1 MARGE
6 EVVSRAIR
14 FWKLEGAGNDF
25 LGLDGRLGGFK
36 LNRKKI
42 TDLCDRRRGVGAD
55 GVLVVEK
62 PKRRGADFRMRYYNS
77 DGGEAEMCGNGA
89 RCFAL
94 LARAVS
100 GRKGNVLRIQTQA
113 GLVTLQIRGQEVQ
126 VSMTEPTKLR
136 LGKKVVVAGRKLAI
150 DFLNTGVPHA
160 VMFVRSVRSVDVAQL
175 GRAIRYH
182 SAFAPSGTNVN
193 FVEIG
198 RGNRIHVR
206 TYERGVENET
216 LSCGTGVTAAALL
229 SAHNEK
235 GFNTVRVSTLGGNLS
250 VEFNKIDDQHFDNI
264 WLCGPAELVFSG
276 VIEINS

>member
-1 MARGE
+1 M
-6 EVVSRAIR
+6 SRAVR

-25 LGLDGRLGGFK
+25 LGLDGRAGGFK
-36 LNRKKI
+36 LKRQQI
-42 TDLCDRRRGVGAD
+42 ADLCDRRRGVGAD

-62 PKRRGADFRMRYYNS
+62 PKVRGADFRMRYYNS

-100 GRKGNVLRIQTQA
+100 GRKGNELRVQTQA
-113 GLVTLQIRGQEVQ
+113 GLLTLRTSGREVQ

-136 LGKKVVVAGRKLAI
+136 LGKKVVVAGRKVVV

-160 VMFVRSVRSVDVAQL
+160 VLFVRSVRSIDVAKQ

-206 TYERGVENET
+206 TYERGVEGET
-216 LSCGTGVTAAALL
+216 LACGTGVVAASIL
-229 SAHNEK
+229 SNLRRGLRPPIQVATRGGDN
-235 GFNTVRVSTLGGNLS
+235 VRVGFSMENGHARKVTL
-250 VEFNKIDDQHFDNI
+250 Q
-264 WLCGPAELVFSG
+264 GPARIVYRG
-276 VIEINS
+276 VLHV

>member
-6 EVVSRAIR
+6 EVVSRAVR

-25 LGLDGRLGGFK
+25 LGLDGRAGGFK
-36 LNRKKI
+36 LKRQLI
-42 TDLCDRRRGVGAD
+42 ADLCDRRRGVGAD

-62 PKRRGADFRMRYYNS
+62 PKVRGADFRMRYYNS

-136 LGKKVVVAGRKLAI
+136 LGRKLVVAGRKLAV

-160 VMFVRSVRSVDVAQL
+160 VLFVRSVRSIDVAKQ

-206 TYERGVENET
+206 TYERGVEGET
-216 LSCGTGVTAAALL
+216 LACGTGVVASSIL
-229 SAHNEK
+229 SNLRRGLRSPILVTTRGGDHLRV
-235 GFNTVRVSTLGGNLS
+235 GFSMVNGQARKVTL
-250 VEFNKIDDQHFDNI
+250 Q
-264 WLCGPAELVFSG
+264 GPARIVYTG
-276 VIEINS
+276 VIHV

>member
-6 EVVSRAIR
+6 EVVSRAVR

-25 LGLDGRLGGFK
+25 LGLDGRAGGFK
-36 LNRKKI
+36 LKRQQI
-42 TDLCDRRRGVGAD
+42 ADLCDRRRGVGAD

-62 PKRRGADFRMRYYNS
+62 PKVRGADFRMRYYNS

-113 GLVTLQIRGQEVQ
+113 GLLTLQIRGQEVQ

-136 LGKKVVVAGRKLAI
+136 LGRKLVVAGRKLAV

-160 VMFVRSVRSVDVAQL
+160 VLFVRSVRSIDVAKQ

-206 TYERGVENET
+206 TYERGVEGET
-216 LSCGTGVTAAALL
+216 LACGTGVAASSIL
-229 SAHNEK
+229 SNLRRGLRSPILVTTRGGDHLRV
-235 GFNTVRVSTLGGNLS
+235 GFSMVNGQARKVTLQGLARI
-250 VEFNKIDDQHFDNI
+250 VYT
-264 WLCGPAELVFSG
+264 G
-276 VIEINS
+276 VIHV

>member
-6 EVVSRAIR
+6 EVVSRAVR

-25 LGLDGRLGGFK
+25 LGLDGRAGGFK
-36 LNRKKI
+36 LKRQQI
-42 TDLCDRRRGVGAD
+42 ADLCDRRRGVGAD

-62 PKRRGADFRMRYYNS
+62 PKVRGADFRMRYYNS

-100 GRKGNVLRIQTQA
+100 GRKGNVLRVQTQA
-113 GLVTLQIRGQEVQ
+113 GLLTLRTSGREVQ

-136 LGKKVVVAGRKLAI
+136 LGKKVVVAGRKVVV

-160 VMFVRSVRSVDVAQL
+160 VLFVRSVRSIDVAKQ

-206 TYERGVENET
+206 TYERGVEGET
-216 LSCGTGVTAAALL
+216 LACGTGVVAASIL
-229 SAHNEK
+229 SNLRR
-235 GFNTVRVSTLGGNLS
+235 GLRSPILVTTRGGDNVRVGFSMENGHARKVTL
-250 VEFNKIDDQHFDNI
+250 Q
-264 WLCGPAELVFSG
+264 GPARIVYRG
-276 VIEINS
+276 VLHV

>member
-6 EVVSRAIR
+6 EVVSRAVR

-25 LGLDGRLGGFK
+25 LGLDGRAGGFK
-36 LNRKKI
+36 LKRQQI
-42 TDLCDRRRGVGAD
+42 ADLCDRRRGVGAD

-62 PKRRGADFRMRYYNS
+62 PKVRGADFRMRYYNS

-100 GRKGNVLRIQTQA
+100 GRKGNELRVQTQA
-113 GLVTLQIRGQEVQ
+113 GLLTLRTCGREVQ

-136 LGKKVVVAGRKLAI
+136 LGRKLVVAGRKLAV

-160 VMFVRSVRSVDVAQL
+160 VLFVRSVRSIDVAKQ

-206 TYERGVENET
+206 TYERGVEGET
-216 LSCGTGVTAAALL
+216 LACGTGVAASSIL
-229 SAHNEK
+229 SNLRRGLRSPILVTTRGGDHLRV
-235 GFNTVRVSTLGGNLS
+235 GFSMVNGQARKVTL
-250 VEFNKIDDQHFDNI
+250 Q
-264 WLCGPAELVFSG
+264 GPARIVYTG
-276 VIEINS
+276 VIHV

>member
-6 EVVSRAIR
+6 EVVSRAVR

-25 LGLDGRLGGFK
+25 LGLDGRAGGFK
-36 LNRKKI
+36 LKRQQI
-42 TDLCDRRRGVGAD
+42 ADLCDRRRGVGAD

-62 PKRRGADFRMRYYNS
+62 PKVRGADFRMRYYNS

-100 GRKGNVLRIQTQA
+100 GRKGNELRVQTQA
-113 GLVTLQIRGQEVQ
+113 GLLTLRTSGREVQ

-136 LGKKVVVAGRKLAI
+136 LGKKVVVAGRKVVV

-160 VMFVRSVRSVDVAQL
+160 VLFVRSVRSIDVAKQ

-206 TYERGVENET
+206 TYERGVEGET
-216 LSCGTGVTAAALL
+216 LACGTGVVASSIL
-229 SAHNEK
+229 SNLRRGLRSPILVTTRGGDHLRV
-235 GFNTVRVSTLGGNLS
+235 GFSMVNGQARKVTL
-250 VEFNKIDDQHFDNI
+250 Q
-264 WLCGPAELVFSG
+264 GPARIVYTG
-276 VIEINS
+276 VIHV

>member
-1 MARGE
+1 MARRE
-6 EVVSRAIR
+6 EVVSRAVR

-25 LGLDGRLGGFK
+25 LGLDGRAGGFK
-36 LNRKKI
+36 LKRQQI
-42 TDLCDRRRGVGAD
+42 ADLCDRRRGVGAD

-62 PKRRGADFRMRYYNS
+62 PKVRGADFRMRYYNS

-100 GRKGNVLRIQTQA
+100 GRKGNELRVQTQA
-113 GLVTLQIRGQEVQ
+113 GLLTLRTSGREVQ

-136 LGKKVVVAGRKLAI
+136 LGKKVVVAGRKVVV

-160 VMFVRSVRSVDVAQL
+160 VLFVRSVRSIDVAKQ

-206 TYERGVENET
+206 TYERGVEGET
-216 LSCGTGVTAAALL
+216 LACGTGVVAASIL
-229 SAHNEK
+229 SNLRRGLRPPIQVATRGGDN
-235 GFNTVRVSTLGGNLS
+235 VRVGFSMENGHARKVTL
-250 VEFNKIDDQHFDNI
+250 Q
-264 WLCGPAELVFSG
+264 GPARIVYTG
-276 VIEINS
+276 VIHV

>member
-6 EVVSRAIR
+6 EVVSRAVR

-25 LGLDGRLGGFK
+25 LGLDGRAGGFK
-36 LNRKKI
+36 LKRQQI
-42 TDLCDRRRGVGAD
+42 ADLCDRRRGVGAD
-55 GVLVVEK
+55 GVLVVVK
-62 PKRRGADFRMRYYNS
+62 PKVRGADFRMRYYNS

-100 GRKGNVLRIQTQA
+100 GRKGNELRVQTQA
-113 GLVTLQIRGQEVQ
+113 GLLTLRTSGQEVQ

-136 LGKKVVVAGRKLAI
+136 LGRKLVVAGRKLAV

-160 VMFVRSVRSVDVAQL
+160 VLFVRSVRSIDVAKQ

-206 TYERGVENET
+206 TYERGVEGET
-216 LSCGTGVTAAALL
+216 LACGTGVVASSIL
-229 SAHNEK
+229 SNLRRGLRSPILVTTRGGDHLRV
-235 GFNTVRVSTLGGNLS
+235 GFSMVNGQARKVTL
-250 VEFNKIDDQHFDNI
+250 Q
-264 WLCGPAELVFSG
+264 GPARIVYTG
-276 VIEINS
+276 VIHV

>member
-1 MARGE
+1 MARRE
-6 EVVSRAIR
+6 EVVSRAVR

-25 LGLDGRLGGFK
+25 LGLDGRAGGFK
-36 LNRKKI
+36 LKRQQI
-42 TDLCDRRRGVGAD
+42 ADLCDRRRGVGAD

-62 PKRRGADFRMRYYNS
+62 PKVRGADFRMRYYNS

-100 GRKGNVLRIQTQA
+100 GRKGNELRVQTQA
-113 GLVTLQIRGQEVQ
+113 GLLTLRTSGREVQ

-136 LGKKVVVAGRKLAI
+136 LGKKVVVAGRKVVV

-160 VMFVRSVRSVDVAQL
+160 VLFVRSVRSIDVAKQ

-206 TYERGVENET
+206 TYERGVEGET
-216 LSCGTGVTAAALL
+216 LACGTGVVASSIL
-229 SAHNEK
+229 SNLRRGLRSPILVTTRGGDHLRV
-235 GFNTVRVSTLGGNLS
+235 GFSMVNGHARKVTL
-250 VEFNKIDDQHFDNI
+250 Q
-264 WLCGPAELVFSG
+264 GPARIVYRG
-276 VIEINS
+276 VLHV

>member
-6 EVVSRAIR
+6 EVVSRAVR

-25 LGLDGRLGGFK
+25 LGLDGRAGGFK
-36 LNRKKI
+36 LKRQQI
-42 TDLCDRRRGVGAD
+42 ADLCDRRRGVGAD

-62 PKRRGADFRMRYYNS
+62 PKVRGADFRMRYYNS
-77 DGGEAEMCGNGA
+77 DGGEAGMCGNGA

-100 GRKGNVLRIQTQA
+100 GRKGNELRVQTQA
-113 GLVTLQIRGQEVQ
+113 GLLTLRMSGREVQ

-136 LGKKVVVAGRKLAI
+136 LGKKVVVAGRKVVV

-160 VMFVRSVRSVDVAQL
+160 VLFVRSVRSIDVAKQ
-175 GRAIRYH
+175 GQAIRYH

-206 TYERGVENET
+206 TYERGVEGET
-216 LSCGTGVTAAALL
+216 LACGTGVVAASIL
-229 SAHNEK
+229 SNLRRGLRSPILVTTRGGDHLRV
-235 GFNTVRVSTLGGNLS
+235 GFSMVNGQAREVTL
-250 VEFNKIDDQHFDNI
+250 Q
-264 WLCGPAELVFSG
+264 GPARIVYTG
-276 VIEINS
+276 VIYV

>member
-1 MARGE
+1 MARRE
-6 EVVSRAIR
+6 EVVSRAVR

-25 LGLDGRLGGFK
+25 LGLDGRAGGFK
-36 LNRKKI
+36 LKRQQI
-42 TDLCDRRRGVGAD
+42 ADLCDRRRGVGAD

-62 PKRRGADFRMRYYNS
+62 PKVRGADFRMRYYNS

-100 GRKGNVLRIQTQA
+100 GRKGNELRVQTQA
-113 GLVTLQIRGQEVQ
+113 GLLTLRTSGREVQ

-136 LGKKVVVAGRKLAI
+136 LGKKVVVAGRKVVV

-160 VMFVRSVRSVDVAQL
+160 VLFVRSVRSIDVAKQ

-206 TYERGVENET
+206 TYERGVEGET
-216 LSCGTGVTAAALL
+216 LACGTGVVAASIL
-229 SAHNEK
+229 SNLRRGLRSPILVTTHGGDNVRVGFSMVNGHARKVTLQGPARIVYK
-235 GFNTVRVSTLGGNLS
+235 GFLHV
-250 VEFNKIDDQHFDNI
+250 
-264 WLCGPAELVFSG
+264 
-276 VIEINS
+276 

>member
-1 MARGE
+1 M
-6 EVVSRAIR
+6 SRAVR

-25 LGLDGRLGGFK
+25 LGLDGRAGDFK
-36 LNRKKI
+36 LKRQQI
-42 TDLCDRRRGVGAD
+42 ADLCDRRRGVGAD

-62 PKRRGADFRMRYYNS
+62 PKVRGADFRMRYYNS
-77 DGGEAEMCGNGA
+77 DGGEAGMCGNGA

-100 GRKGNVLRIQTQA
+100 GRKGNELRVQTQA
-113 GLVTLQIRGQEVQ
+113 GLLTLRTSGQEVQ

-136 LGKKVVVAGRKLAI
+136 LGRKLVVAGRKLAV

-160 VMFVRSVRSVDVAQL
+160 VLFVRSVRSIDVAKQ

-206 TYERGVENET
+206 TYERGVEGET
-216 LSCGTGVTAAALL
+216 LACGTGVVAASIL
-229 SAHNEK
+229 SNLRRGLRPPIQVATRGGDN
-235 GFNTVRVSTLGGNLS
+235 VRVGFSMENGHARKVTL
-250 VEFNKIDDQHFDNI
+250 Q
-264 WLCGPAELVFSG
+264 GPARIVYRG
-276 VIEINS
+276 VLHV

>member
-6 EVVSRAIR
+6 EVVSRAVR

-25 LGLDGRLGGFK
+25 LGLDGRAGGFK
-36 LNRKKI
+36 LKRQQI
-42 TDLCDRRRGVGAD
+42 ADLCDRRRGVGAD

-62 PKRRGADFRMRYYNS
+62 PNVRGADFRMRYYNS

-100 GRKGNVLRIQTQA
+100 GRKGKELRVQTQA
-113 GLVTLQIRGQEVQ
+113 GLLTLRTSGQEVQ

-136 LGKKVVVAGRKLAI
+136 LGKKVVVAGRKLAV

-160 VMFVRSVRSVDVAQL
+160 VLFVRSVRSVDVAKQ

-206 TYERGVENET
+206 TYERGVEGET
-216 LSCGTGVTAAALL
+216 LACGTGVVAASIL
-229 SAHNEK
+229 SNLRRGLRSPILVTTRGGDHLRV
-235 GFNTVRVSTLGGNLS
+235 GFSMVTGQARKVTL
-250 VEFNKIDDQHFDNI
+250 Q
-264 WLCGPAELVFSG
+264 GPARIVYTG
-276 VIEINS
+276 VIHV

>member
-6 EVVSRAIR
+6 EVVSRAVR

-25 LGLDGRLGGFK
+25 LGLDGRAGDFK
-36 LNRKKI
+36 LKRQQI
-42 TDLCDRRRGVGAD
+42 ADLCDRRRGVGAD

-62 PKRRGADFRMRYYNS
+62 PKVRGADFRMRYYNS

-136 LGKKVVVAGRKLAI
+136 LGRKLVVAGRKLAV

-160 VMFVRSVRSVDVAQL
+160 VLFVRSVRSIDVAKQ

-206 TYERGVENET
+206 TYERGVEGET
-216 LSCGTGVTAAALL
+216 LACGTGVVAASIL
-229 SAHNEK
+229 SNLRRGLRPPIQVATRGGDN
-235 GFNTVRVSTLGGNLS
+235 VRVGFSMENGHARKVTL
-250 VEFNKIDDQHFDNI
+250 Q
-264 WLCGPAELVFSG
+264 GPARIVYRG
-276 VIEINS
+276 VLHV

>member
-6 EVVSRAIR
+6 EVVSRAVR

-25 LGLDGRLGGFK
+25 LGLDGRAGDFK
-36 LNRKKI
+36 LKRQQI
-42 TDLCDRRRGVGAD
+42 ADLCDRRRGVGAD

-62 PKRRGADFRMRYYNS
+62 PKVRGADFRMRYYNS

-100 GRKGNVLRIQTQA
+100 GRKGNVLRVQTQA
-113 GLVTLQIRGQEVQ
+113 GLLTLRTSGQEVQ

-136 LGKKVVVAGRKLAI
+136 LGRKLVVAGRKLAV
-150 DFLNTGVPHA
+150 DFLNSGVPHA
-160 VMFVRSVRSVDVAQL
+160 VLFVRSVRSIDVAKQ

-206 TYERGVENET
+206 TYERGVEGET
-216 LSCGTGVTAAALL
+216 LACGTGVVAASIL
-229 SAHNEK
+229 SNLRRGLRSPIMVTTRGGDHLRV
-235 GFNTVRVSTLGGNLS
+235 GFSMVNGQARKVTLQGLARI
-250 VEFNKIDDQHFDNI
+250 VYT
-264 WLCGPAELVFSG
+264 G
-276 VIEINS
+276 VIHV

>member
-6 EVVSRAIR
+6 EVVSRAVR

-25 LGLDGRLGGFK
+25 LGLDGRAGGFK
-36 LNRKKI
+36 LKRQQI
-42 TDLCDRRRGVGAD
+42 ADLCDRRRGVGAD

-62 PKRRGADFRMRYYNS
+62 PKVRGADFRMRYYNS

-100 GRKGNVLRIQTQA
+100 GRKGNELRVQTQA
-113 GLVTLQIRGQEVQ
+113 GLLTLRMSGREVQ

-136 LGKKVVVAGRKLAI
+136 LGRKLVVAGRKLAV

-160 VMFVRSVRSVDVAQL
+160 VLFVRSVRSIDVAKQ

-206 TYERGVENET
+206 TYERGVEGET
-216 LSCGTGVTAAALL
+216 LACGTGVVAASIL
-229 SAHNEK
+229 SNLRRGLRPPIQVATRGGDN
-235 GFNTVRVSTLGGNLS
+235 VRVGFSMENGHARKVTL
-250 VEFNKIDDQHFDNI
+250 Q
-264 WLCGPAELVFSG
+264 GPARIVYRG
-276 VIEINS
+276 VLHV

>member
-6 EVVSRAIR
+6 EVVSRAVR

-25 LGLDGRLGGFK
+25 LGLDGRAGGFK
-36 LNRKKI
+36 LKRQQI
-42 TDLCDRRRGVGAD
+42 ADLCDRRRGVGAD

-62 PKRRGADFRMRYYNS
+62 PKVRGADFRMRYYNS

-100 GRKGNVLRIQTQA
+100 GRKGNELRVQTQA
-113 GLVTLQIRGQEVQ
+113 GLLTLRMSGREVQ

-136 LGKKVVVAGRKLAI
+136 LGKKVVVAGRKVVV

-160 VMFVRSVRSVDVAQL
+160 VLFVRSVRSIDVAKQ

-206 TYERGVENET
+206 TYERGVEGET
-216 LSCGTGVTAAALL
+216 LACGTGVVAASIL
-229 SAHNEK
+229 SNLRR
-235 GFNTVRVSTLGGNLS
+235 GLRSPILVTTRGGDNVRVGFSMENGHARKVTL
-250 VEFNKIDDQHFDNI
+250 Q
-264 WLCGPAELVFSG
+264 GPARIVYRG
-276 VIEINS
+276 VLHV

>member
-1 MARGE
+1 MARRE
-6 EVVSRAIR
+6 EVVSRAVR

-25 LGLDGRLGGFK
+25 LGLDGRADGFK
-36 LNRKKI
+36 LKRQKI
-42 TDLCDRRRGVGAD
+42 ADLCDRRRGVGAD

-62 PKRRGADFRMRYYNS
+62 PKVRGADFRMRYYNS

-100 GRKGNVLRIQTQA
+100 GRKGNELRVQTQA
-113 GLVTLQIRGQEVQ
+113 GLLTLRTSGQEVQ

-136 LGKKVVVAGRKLAI
+136 LGRKLVVAGRKLAI

-160 VMFVRSVRSVDVAQL
+160 VLFVRSVRSIDVAKQ

-206 TYERGVENET
+206 TYERGVEGET
-216 LSCGTGVTAAALL
+216 LACGTGVVAASIL
-229 SAHNEK
+229 SNLRRGLRPPIQVATRGGDN
-235 GFNTVRVSTLGGNLS
+235 VRVGFSMVNGQARKVTL
-250 VEFNKIDDQHFDNI
+250 Q
-264 WLCGPAELVFSG
+264 GPARIVYTG
-276 VIEINS
+276 VIHV

>member
-6 EVVSRAIR
+6 EVVSRPVR

-25 LGLDGRLGGFK
+25 LGLDGRAGGFK
-36 LNRKKI
+36 LKRQQI
-42 TDLCDRRRGVGAD
+42 ADLCDRRRGVGAD

-62 PKRRGADFRMRYYNS
+62 PKVRGADFRMRYYNS

-136 LGKKVVVAGRKLAI
+136 LGKKVVVAGRKVVV
-150 DFLNTGVPHA
+150 DFLNSGVPHA
-160 VMFVRSVRSVDVAQL
+160 VLFVRSVRSIDVAKQ

-206 TYERGVENET
+206 TYERGVEGET
-216 LSCGTGVTAAALL
+216 LACGTGVVAASIL
-229 SAHNEK
+229 SNLRRGLRSPILVTTRGGDHLRV
-235 GFNTVRVSTLGGNLS
+235 GFSIENGHARKVTL
-250 VEFNKIDDQHFDNI
+250 Q
-264 WLCGPAELVFSG
+264 GPARIVYTG
-276 VIEINS
+276 VIHV

>member
-6 EVVSRAIR
+6 EVVSRAVR

-25 LGLDGRLGGFK
+25 LGLDGRAGGFK
-36 LNRKKI
+36 LKRQQI
-42 TDLCDRRRGVGAD
+42 ADLCDRRRGVGAD
-55 GVLVVEK
+55 GVLVVVK
-62 PKRRGADFRMRYYNS
+62 PKVRGADFRMRYYNS

-136 LGKKVVVAGRKLAI
+136 LGRKLVVAGRKLAV

-160 VMFVRSVRSVDVAQL
+160 VLFVRSVRSIDVAKQ

-206 TYERGVENET
+206 TYERGVEGET
-216 LSCGTGVTAAALL
+216 LACGTGVVASSIL
-229 SAHNEK
+229 SNLRRGLRSPILVTTRGGDHLRV
-235 GFNTVRVSTLGGNLS
+235 GFSMVNGQARKVTL
-250 VEFNKIDDQHFDNI
+250 Q
-264 WLCGPAELVFSG
+264 GPARIVYTG
-276 VIEINS
+276 VIHV

>member
-6 EVVSRAIR
+6 EVVSRAVR

-25 LGLDGRLGGFK
+25 LGLDGRAGGFK
-36 LNRKKI
+36 LKRQQI
-42 TDLCDRRRGVGAD
+42 ADLCDRRRGVGAD

-62 PKRRGADFRMRYYNS
+62 PKVRGADFRMRYYNS

-136 LGKKVVVAGRKLAI
+136 LGRKLVVAGRKLAV

-160 VMFVRSVRSVDVAQL
+160 VLFVRSVRSIDVAKQ

-206 TYERGVENET
+206 TYERGVEGET
-216 LSCGTGVTAAALL
+216 LACGTGVVASSIL
-229 SAHNEK
+229 SNLRRGLRSPILVTTRGGDHLRV
-235 GFNTVRVSTLGGNLS
+235 GFSMVNGQARKVTLQGLARI
-250 VEFNKIDDQHFDNI
+250 VYT
-264 WLCGPAELVFSG
+264 G
-276 VIEINS
+276 VIHV

>member
-1 MARGE
+1 M
-6 EVVSRAIR
+6 SRAVR

-25 LGLDGRLGGFK
+25 LGLDGRAGGFK
-36 LNRKKI
+36 LKRQQI
-42 TDLCDRRRGVGAD
+42 ADLCDRRRGVGAD

-62 PKRRGADFRMRYYNS
+62 PKVRGADFRMRYYNS

-100 GRKGNVLRIQTQA
+100 GRKGNELRVQTQA
-113 GLVTLQIRGQEVQ
+113 GLLTLRTSGREVQ

-136 LGKKVVVAGRKLAI
+136 LGKKVVVAGRKVVV

-160 VMFVRSVRSVDVAQL
+160 VLFVRSVRSIDVAKQ

-206 TYERGVENET
+206 TYERGVEGET
-216 LSCGTGVTAAALL
+216 LACGTGVVAASIL
-229 SAHNEK
+229 
-235 GFNTVRVSTLGGNLS
+235 
-250 VEFNKIDDQHFDNI
+250 
-264 WLCGPAELVFSG
+264 
-276 VIEINS
+276 

>member
-6 EVVSRAIR
+6 EVVSRAVR

-25 LGLDGRLGGFK
+25 LGLDGRAGGFK
-36 LNRKKI
+36 LKRQQI
-42 TDLCDRRRGVGAD
+42 ADLCDRRRGVGAD

-62 PKRRGADFRMRYYNS
+62 PKVRGADFRMRYYNS

-89 RCFAL
+89 RCFSL

-136 LGKKVVVAGRKLAI
+136 LGRKLVVAGRKLAV
-150 DFLNTGVPHA
+150 DFLNSGVPHA
-160 VMFVRSVRSVDVAQL
+160 VLFVRSVRSIDVAKQ

-206 TYERGVENET
+206 TYERGVEGET
-216 LSCGTGVTAAALL
+216 LACGTGVVASSIL
-229 SAHNEK
+229 SNLRRGLRSPILVTTRGGDHLRV
-235 GFNTVRVSTLGGNLS
+235 GFSMVNGQARKVTL
-250 VEFNKIDDQHFDNI
+250 Q
-264 WLCGPAELVFSG
+264 GPARIVYTG
-276 VIEINS
+276 VIHV

>member
-6 EVVSRAIR
+6 EVVSRAVR

-25 LGLDGRLGGFK
+25 LGLDGRAGGFK
-36 LNRKKI
+36 LKRQQI
-42 TDLCDRRRGVGAD
+42 ADLCDRRRGVGAD

-62 PKRRGADFRMRYYNS
+62 PKVRGADFRMRYYNS

-113 GLVTLQIRGQEVQ
+113 GLVTLRTSGQEVQ

-136 LGKKVVVAGRKLAI
+136 LGRKLVVAGRKLAV

-160 VMFVRSVRSVDVAQL
+160 VLFVRSVRSIDVAKQ

-206 TYERGVENET
+206 TYERGVEGET
-216 LSCGTGVTAAALL
+216 LACGTGVVASSIL
-229 SAHNEK
+229 SNLRRGLRSPILVTTRGGDHLRV
-235 GFNTVRVSTLGGNLS
+235 GFSMVNGQARKVTL
-250 VEFNKIDDQHFDNI
+250 Q
-264 WLCGPAELVFSG
+264 GPARIVYTG
-276 VIEINS
+276 VIHV

>member
-6 EVVSRAIR
+6 EVVSRAVR

-25 LGLDGRLGGFK
+25 LGLDGRAGGFK
-36 LNRKKI
+36 LNRQLI
-42 TDLCDRRRGVGAD
+42 ADLCDRRRGVGAD

-62 PKRRGADFRMRYYNS
+62 PKVRGADFRMRYYNS

-136 LGKKVVVAGRKLAI
+136 LGRKLVVAGRKLAV

-160 VMFVRSVRSVDVAQL
+160 VLFVRSVRSIDVAKQ

-206 TYERGVENET
+206 TYERGVEGET
-216 LSCGTGVTAAALL
+216 LACGTGVVAASIL
-229 SAHNEK
+229 SNLRRGLRSPILVTTRGGDHLRV
-235 GFNTVRVSTLGGNLS
+235 GFSMVNGQARKVTL
-250 VEFNKIDDQHFDNI
+250 Q
-264 WLCGPAELVFSG
+264 GPARIVYTG
-276 VIEINS
+276 VIHV

>member
-1 MARGE
+1 MARRE
-6 EVVSRAIR
+6 EVVSRAVR

-25 LGLDGRLGGFK
+25 LGLDGRAGGFK
-36 LNRKKI
+36 LKRQQI
-42 TDLCDRRRGVGAD
+42 ADLCDRRRGVGAD

-62 PKRRGADFRMRYYNS
+62 PKVRGADFRMRYYNS

-94 LARAVS
+94 LAKAVS
-100 GRKGNVLRIQTQA
+100 GRKGNVLRVQTQA
-113 GLVTLQIRGQEVQ
+113 GLLTLRTCGREVQ

-136 LGKKVVVAGRKLAI
+136 LGRKLVVAGRKLAV

-160 VMFVRSVRSVDVAQL
+160 VLFVRSVRSIDVAKQ

-206 TYERGVENET
+206 TYERGVEGET
-216 LSCGTGVTAAALL
+216 LACGTGVVAASIL
-229 SAHNEK
+229 SNLRRGLRSPILVTTRGGDHLRV
-235 GFNTVRVSTLGGNLS
+235 GFSMVNGHARKVTL
-250 VEFNKIDDQHFDNI
+250 Q
-264 WLCGPAELVFSG
+264 GPARIVYRG
-276 VIEINS
+276 VLHV

>member
-6 EVVSRAIR
+6 EVVSRAVR

-25 LGLDGRLGGFK
+25 LGLDGRAGDFK
-36 LNRKKI
+36 LKRQQI
-42 TDLCDRRRGVGAD
+42 ADLCDRRRGVGAD

-62 PKRRGADFRMRYYNS
+62 PKVRGADFRMRYYNS

-100 GRKGNVLRIQTQA
+100 GRKGNELRVQTQA
-113 GLVTLQIRGQEVQ
+113 GLLTLRTSGQEVQ

-136 LGKKVVVAGRKLAI
+136 LGRKLVVAGRKLAV

-160 VMFVRSVRSVDVAQL
+160 VLFVRSVRSIDVAKQ

-198 RGNRIHVR
+198 RGNRIYVR
-206 TYERGVENET
+206 TYERGVEGET
-216 LSCGTGVTAAALL
+216 LACGTGVVASSIL
-229 SAHNEK
+229 SNLRRGLRSPILVTTRGGDHLRV
-235 GFNTVRVSTLGGNLS
+235 GFSMVNGQARKVTL
-250 VEFNKIDDQHFDNI
+250 Q
-264 WLCGPAELVFSG
+264 GPARIVYTG
-276 VIEINS
+276 VIHV

>member
-6 EVVSRAIR
+6 EVVSRAVR

-25 LGLDGRLGGFK
+25 LGLDGRAGGFK
-36 LNRKKI
+36 LKRQQI
-42 TDLCDRRRGVGAD
+42 ADLCDRRRGVGAD

-62 PKRRGADFRMRYYNS
+62 PKVRGADFRMRYYNS

-100 GRKGNVLRIQTQA
+100 GRKGNELRVQTQA
-113 GLVTLQIRGQEVQ
+113 GLLTLRMSGREVQ

-136 LGKKVVVAGRKLAI
+136 LGKKVVVAGRKVVV

-160 VMFVRSVRSVDVAQL
+160 VLFVRSVRSIDVAKQ

-206 TYERGVENET
+206 TYERGVEGET
-216 LSCGTGVTAAALL
+216 LACGTGVVAASIL
-229 SAHNEK
+229 SNLRRGLRPPIQVATRGGDN
-235 GFNTVRVSTLGGNLS
+235 VRVGFSMENGHARKVTL
-250 VEFNKIDDQHFDNI
+250 Q
-264 WLCGPAELVFSG
+264 GPARIVYRG
-276 VIEINS
+276 VIHV

>member
-6 EVVSRAIR
+6 EVVSRAVR

-25 LGLDGRLGGFK
+25 LGLDGRAGGFK
-36 LNRKKI
+36 LKRQQI
-42 TDLCDRRRGVGAD
+42 ADLCDRRRGVGAD

-62 PKRRGADFRMRYYNS
+62 PKVRGADFRMRYYNS

-100 GRKGNVLRIQTQA
+100 GRKGKELRVQTQA
-113 GLVTLQIRGQEVQ
+113 GLLTLRMSGREVQ

-136 LGKKVVVAGRKLAI
+136 LGKKVVVAGRKVVV

-160 VMFVRSVRSVDVAQL
+160 VLFVRSVRSIDVAKQ

-206 TYERGVENET
+206 TYERGVEGET
-216 LSCGTGVTAAALL
+216 LACGTGVVAASIL
-229 SAHNEK
+229 SNLRRGLRPPIQVATRGGDN
-235 GFNTVRVSTLGGNLS
+235 VRVGFSMENGHARKVTL
-250 VEFNKIDDQHFDNI
+250 Q
-264 WLCGPAELVFSG
+264 GPARIVYRG
-276 VIEINS
+276 VIHV

>member
-6 EVVSRAIR
+6 EVVSRAVR

-25 LGLDGRLGGFK
+25 LGLDGRAGGFK
-36 LNRKKI
+36 LKRQQI
-42 TDLCDRRRGVGAD
+42 ADLCDRRRGAGAD

-62 PKRRGADFRMRYYNS
+62 PKVRGADFRMRYYNS

-100 GRKGNVLRIQTQA
+100 GRKGNELRVQTQA
-113 GLVTLQIRGQEVQ
+113 GLLTLRTSGQEVQ

-136 LGKKVVVAGRKLAI
+136 LGKKVVVAGRKVVV

-160 VMFVRSVRSVDVAQL
+160 VLFVRSVRSIDVAKQ

-182 SAFAPSGTNVN
+182 SAFAPLGTNVN

-206 TYERGVENET
+206 TYERGVEGET
-216 LSCGTGVTAAALL
+216 LACGTGVVAASIISNLRRGLKPPIQVATRGGD
-229 SAHNEK
+229 N
-235 GFNTVRVSTLGGNLS
+235 VRVGFSMVNGQARKVTL
-250 VEFNKIDDQHFDNI
+250 Q
-264 WLCGPAELVFSG
+264 GPARIVYTG
-276 VIEINS
+276 VIHV

>member
-1 MARGE
+1 MARRE
-6 EVVSRAIR
+6 EVVSRAVR

-25 LGLDGRLGGFK
+25 LGLDGRAGGFK
-36 LNRKKI
+36 LKRQQI
-42 TDLCDRRRGVGAD
+42 ADLCDRRRGVGAD

-62 PKRRGADFRMRYYNS
+62 PKVRGADFRMRYYNS

-100 GRKGNVLRIQTQA
+100 GRKGNELRVQTQA
-113 GLVTLQIRGQEVQ
+113 GLLTLRMSGREVQ

-136 LGKKVVVAGRKLAI
+136 LGKKVVVAGRKLAV

-160 VMFVRSVRSVDVAQL
+160 VLFVRSVRSIDVAKQ

-206 TYERGVENET
+206 TYERGVEGET
-216 LSCGTGVTAAALL
+216 LACGTGVVAASIL
-229 SAHNEK
+229 SNLRRGLRSPILVTTRGGDHLRV
-235 GFNTVRVSTLGGNLS
+235 GFSMVNGQARKVTL
-250 VEFNKIDDQHFDNI
+250 Q
-264 WLCGPAELVFSG
+264 GPARIVYTG
-276 VIEINS
+276 VIHV

>member
-126 VSMTEPTKLR
+126 VSMTEPTRLR
-136 LGKKVVVAGRKLAI
+136 LGKKVVVAGRKVVV

-160 VMFVRSVRSVDVAQL
+160 VLFVRSVRSVDVAQL

-206 TYERGVENET
+206 TYERGVEGET
-216 LSCGTGVTAAALL
+216 LACGTGVVAASIL
-229 SAHNEK
+229 SNLRRGLRSPILVTTRGGDHLRV
-235 GFNTVRVSTLGGNLS
+235 GFSMVNGQARKVTL
-250 VEFNKIDDQHFDNI
+250 Q
-264 WLCGPAELVFSG
+264 GPARIVYTG
-276 VIEINS
+276 VIHV